1 MPQYSYKA
9 KTASGE
15 TVEGVMQG
23 ETEASVLRTLQQ
35 RDLFPVHV
43 LEADESGEVQYGEH
57 GATKLKVKRREVGV
71 YYSQLA
77 DLLVAGVPL
86 MRSLETLISVQKPG
100 PMKQV
105 QSGVRD
111 HVAKGEGLSASLRQ
125 FPTVFSELDAA
136 MVAAGEEAGFLE
148 DVLNDLADFIDR
160 QDDLRSKV
168 SGMMV
173 YPVILMSLGVVIL
186 IVMLAFVVPKFQGFL
201 SSMELPLPTKVLFA
215 LSDLMTKH
223 SSLMVALLI
232 LFGAG
237 VWALFKSDAGKDYW
251 ERLRFKLPL
260 VGKVNRSVAIAR
272 FCRILG
278 TMLHNGVPILRALT
292 IGKDATGSV
301 VMSEEIEEAA
311 ESVRAGEPLAE
322 PFRRN
327 GTFPG
332 DVVEMIAIAEESNQ
346 MDNVLLQIADTVEK
360 RTGRLVDAVVRLIEP
375 LILVGLAVTIGFVAM
390 GLLYPIFMM
399 IESLSS

>member
-43 LEADESGEVQYGEH
+43 LESDEEGGVYYGQNE
-57 GATKLKVKRREVGV
+57 TKLKVKRRDVGV
-71 YYSQLA
+71 YYSQRA

-86 MRSLETLISVQKPG
+86 MRSLETLISVQKAG
-100 PMKQV
+100 SMKLV

-148 DVLNDLADFIDR
+148 DVLNDLAEFIDR
-160 QDDLRSKV
+160 QDDLHSKV
-168 SGMMV
+168 RGMMV
-173 YPVILMSLGVVIL
+173 YPVILMTLGVAIL
-186 IVMLAFVVPKFQGFL
+186 IVMLMFVVPKFQGFL

-215 LSDLMTKH
+215 MSDLMTHH

-237 VWALFKSDAGKDYW
+237 AWALFKSESGREYW
-251 ERLRFKLPL
+251 ERLRFRLPL

-311 ESVRAGEPLAE
+311 ESVRAGEPLAD
-322 PFRRN
+322 PLRRN

-346 MDNVLLQIADTVEK
+346 MDTVLLQIAETVEK